1 MRATPTPMEDDQED
15 FFLMASLAPE
25 DTGLPMVAWISERG
39 RSRHDA
45 RVRIALRHGR
55 DFRPDPSAWVSVQPD
70 VRVVVGSAPSPSDL
84 DQVRRWIELNR
95 DAIVDYWNGDLLTD
109 EAIARLRPIQP

>member
-1 MRATPTPMEDDQED
+1 MMHATPAPVEDDEED

-25 DTGLPMVAWISERG
+25 DTGLPMVVWISERG

-55 DFRPDPSAWVSVQPD
+55 DLRPDPSAWVAVQPD
-70 VRVVVGSAPSPSDL
+70 VRVVVGSGLRPNDL
-84 DQVRRWIELNR
+84 DLVRRWIELNR
-95 DAIVDYWNGDLLTD
+95 EVVLGYWNGDLSTD
-109 EAIARLRPIQP
+109 EAIARLQPL